1 MSIANRVS
9 RRYGLCLANYKHC
22 LQLRRCFRRGV
33 ESFNLPGGV
42 MTSQPNGLEQSTR
55 FGEDFELDLRPRR
68 LRRGNHVLKLERIPL
83 EILILLMEHRGEIV
97 SHEKIV
103 ERVWGNDV
111 FLDTDNSIRGA
122 IRKVRQALKDDPE
135 TPRFIQTVTGRGYRF
150 IAPIISPEENP
161 SKELPKPNTPVVPTG
176 TQTLL
181 SEPDSSPQ
189 VGGLDLMDREQALTA
204 GEVPRTET
212 VSGEVPRSARRWL
225 FVGIT
230 SLAVVSLLL
239 LLASW
244 GWRSS
249 RAPAAPQRKT
259 VLAVL
264 PFDNLSRDPDQEF
277 FSEGLTEE
285 MIAQVGKLNRN
296 RLKVVP
302 RRSVA
307 KYKGS
312 TLSAREIGKEL
323 NADYLVQ
330 GSVRRSSDR
339 VRITVQLIQARD
351 QTDVW
356 TESYDRELKDVLA
369 VQDSIVQ
376 TIASEIHIALTQE
389 QKNRLA
395 VPRRITPQAYEAY
408 LKGRYYWNKRTGE
421 SMQKAEQYFE
431 QAIESDPTYAAAYS
445 GLADCNSGLTWH
457 GFKSPAEA
465 LPKAYAAARKA
476 IELDPESAEAHAS
489 LGLAMT
495 HSWDWTGAEAEF
507 RRALELDPQYAN
519 AHHWYGDYLSIR
531 GRHGE
536 ALAEGKDALE
546 LDPLNLMISTWMGL
560 RYYMARDYS
569 RAIDQNRNSVE
580 LDPNFAAAH
589 LLLGEDYRGAGMHR
603 EAVNELRKA
612 ANLSGDSPLYT
623 AQVAVA
629 LAVAGR
635 NSEALR
641 MAHELETDSRKR
653 YVSPYGLAQIYA
665 ASKNNKD
672 TFKWLQAAY
681 EDHAVWMGYLAVDP
695 IFDRYR
701 SDERFKDLLRRV
713 GLS

>member
-1 MSIANRVS
+1 VQQSI
-9 RRYGLCLANYKHC
+9 
-22 LQLRRCFRRGV
+22 
-33 ESFNLPGGV
+33 
-42 MTSQPNGLEQSTR
+42 R
-55 FGEDFELDLRPRR
+55 FGEDFALDLRPRR
-68 LRRGNHVLKLERIPL
+68 LRRGGHVLKLERIPL
-83 EILILLMEHRGEIV
+83 EILVLLLEHRGEIV
-97 SHEKIV
+97 SRDEIV
-103 ERVWGNDV
+103 ARVWGNDV

-135 TPRFIQTVTGRGYRF
+135 TPRFIQTATGRGYRF
-150 IAPIISPEENP
+150 IAPIISPEEERTTEP
-161 SKELPKPNTPVVPTG
+161 PKPEASVVSTD
-176 TQTLL
+176 TQSFV
-181 SEPDSSPQ
+181 SEPDSWPQ
-189 VGGLDLMDREQALTA
+189 GGSLGLMDQEQERTA
-204 GEVPRTET
+204 GQVPGTET
-212 VSGEVPRSARRWL
+212 ARGQVRRHARTWL
-225 FVGIT
+225 FVGLA
-230 SLAVVSLLL
+230 SLAVVSILS
-239 LLASW
+239 LLAFW
-244 GWRSS
+244 GWRGS
-249 RAPAAPQRKT
+249 RVPAVLQRKT

-285 MIAQVGKLNRN
+285 MIAQVGKLNRD
-296 RLKVVP
+296 RLKVVA
-302 RRSVA
+302 RSSVA

-312 TLSAREIGKEL
+312 TLAAREIGKEL

-351 QTDVW
+351 QIVVW

-369 VQDSIVQ
+369 VQDSVVRS
-376 TIASEIHIALTQE
+376 IASEIHIALTEEQE
-389 QKNRLA
+389 KRLA
-395 VPRRITPQAYEAY
+395 APRQVSSEAYEAY

-431 QAIESDPTYAAAYS
+431 QAIDNDPTYAAAYS

-476 IELDPESAEAHAS
+476 LEINPESAEAHAS

-495 HSWDWTGAEAEF
+495 HRWDWTGAEAEF
-507 RRALELDPQYAN
+507 RRALQLDPQYAN

-536 ALAEGKDALE
+536 ALAEAKHALE
-546 LDPLNLMISTWMGL
+546 LDPLNLMISTWVGL

-589 LLLGEDYRGAGMHR
+589 LLLGEDYRGAGLHS
-603 EAVNELRKA
+603 EAVNELKKA

-635 NSEALR
+635 NGDALR
-641 MAHELETDSRKR
+641 IAHELEAISRKR
-653 YVSPYGLAQIYA
+653 YVSPYGLAQIHA
-665 ASKNNKD
+665 ASNKKED

-713 GLS
+713 GLP

>member
-1 MSIANRVS
+1 
-9 RRYGLCLANYKHC
+9 
-22 LQLRRCFRRGV
+22 
-33 ESFNLPGGV
+33 
-42 MTSQPNGLEQSTR
+42 MTSRPIELQQSIR

-68 LRRGNHVLKLERIPL
+68 LRRGSHVVKLERIPL
-83 EILILLMEHRGEIV
+83 EILILLLERRGEIV
-97 SHEKIV
+97 SRDEIV
-103 ERVWGNDV
+103 ARVWVNDV

-150 IAPIISPEENP
+150 IAPIISPQEEHTTEP
-161 SKELPKPNTPVVPTG
+161 PKPEASVVPTG
-176 TQTLL
+176 TQSFV
-181 SEPDSSPQ
+181 SEPDSWLQGISPGLLDEEQERTGGQ
-189 VGGLDLMDREQALTA
+189 VA
-204 GEVPRTET
+204 GTET
-212 VSGEVPRSARRWL
+212 ARGQGRRHARTWV
-225 FVGIT
+225 FVGLAA
-230 SLAVVSLLL
+230 LAVVSILSLREFW
-239 LLASW
+239 SW
-244 GWRSS
+244 RGS
-249 RAPAAPQRKT
+249 RAPAVFQRAT

-264 PFDNLSRDPDQEF
+264 PFDNLSRDVDQDF

-285 MIAQVGKLNRN
+285 MIAQLGKLNRD
-296 RLKVVP
+296 RLKVVAQS
-302 RRSVA
+302 SVA

-312 TLSAREIGKEL
+312 TLAAREIGKEL

-339 VRITVQLIQARD
+339 IRITVQLIKARD
-351 QTDVW
+351 QIDVW
-356 TESYDRELKDVLA
+356 TASYDRELKDVLA
-369 VQDSIVQ
+369 VQDSVVRS
-376 TIASEIHIALTQE
+376 IASEIHIALTEEQE
-389 QKNRLA
+389 ERLA
-395 VPRRITPQAYEAY
+395 TPRQISPEAYEAY

-431 QAIESDPTYAAAYS
+431 QAIDKDPTYAAAYS

-476 IELDPESAEAHAS
+476 LEINPESAEAHAS
-489 LGLAMT
+489 LGLAMA
-495 HSWDWTGAEAEF
+495 HSWDWTGAEAEY
-507 RRALELDPQYAN
+507 RRALQLDPQYAN

-536 ALAEGKDALE
+536 ALAEAKHALE
-546 LDPLNLMISTWMGL
+546 LDPLNLMISTWVGL

-589 LLLGEDYRGAGMHR
+589 LLLGEDYRGAGLHS
-603 EAVNELRKA
+603 EAVSELKKA
-612 ANLSGDSPLYT
+612 ENLSGDSPLYT

-635 NSEALR
+635 NGDALR
-641 MAHELETDSRKR
+641 IAHELEAISRKH

-665 ASKNNKD
+665 ALNKNED

-713 GLS
+713 GLP

>member
-1 MSIANRVS
+1 
-9 RRYGLCLANYKHC
+9 
-22 LQLRRCFRRGV
+22 
-33 ESFNLPGGV
+33 
-42 MTSQPNGLEQSTR
+42 MTSQPIGLQQSIR

-68 LRRGNHVLKLERIPL
+68 LRRGSHVLKLERIPL
-83 EILILLMEHRGEIV
+83 EILILLLEHRGEIV
-97 SHEKIV
+97 SREKIV
-103 ERVWGNDV
+103 ARVWGNDV

-135 TPRFIQTVTGRGYRF
+135 TPRFVQTVTGRGYRF
-150 IAPIISPEENP
+150 IAPIISPEEEHTTEP
-161 SKELPKPNTPVVPTG
+161 PKPGASINPTG
-176 TQTLL
+176 ARSFVSQ
-181 SEPDSSPQ
+181 PGNWPQ
-189 VGGLDLMDREQALTA
+189 GGSQGLMNQEQERTAGQVPGNETARGRVRQRALT
-204 GEVPRTET
+204 
-212 VSGEVPRSARRWL
+212 WL
-225 FVGIT
+225 FVGLA
-230 SLAVVSLLL
+230 SLAVVSILSLLTF
-239 LLASW
+239 W
-244 GWRSS
+244 GWRVS
-249 RAPAAPQRKT
+249 RVPAVFQRKT

-264 PFDNLSRDPDQEF
+264 PFDNLSGNPDQEF

-285 MIAQVGKLNRN
+285 MIAQVGKLNRD
-296 RLKVVP
+296 RLKVVASS
-302 RRSVA
+302 SVA

-312 TLSAREIGKEL
+312 TLAAREIGKEL

-330 GSVRRSSDR
+330 GSVRLSSDR

-369 VQDSIVQ
+369 VQDSVVRS
-376 TIASEIHIALTQE
+376 IASEIHIALTEEQE
-389 QKNRLA
+389 KRLA
-395 VPRRITPQAYEAY
+395 APRQISPQAYEAY

-431 QAIESDPTYAAAYS
+431 QAIDYDPTYAAAYS

-476 IELDPESAEAHAS
+476 LVINPESAEAHAS
-489 LGLAMT
+489 LGLAMS
-495 HSWDWTGAEAEF
+495 HRWDWTGAEAEF
-507 RRALELDPQYAN
+507 RRALQLDPQYAN

-531 GRHGE
+531 SRHGE
-536 ALAEGKDALE
+536 ALAEAKHALE
-546 LDPLNLMISTWMGL
+546 LDPLNLMISTWVGL

-589 LLLGEDYRGAGMHR
+589 LLLGEDYLGAGLHS
-603 EAVNELRKA
+603 EAVNELKKG
-612 ANLSGDSPLYT
+612 ANLSGDSPLYS

-635 NSEALR
+635 NRDALR
-641 MAHELETDSRKR
+641 IAHELETISRKR

-665 ASKNNKD
+665 ASNKNED

-701 SDERFKDLLRRV
+701 SDARFKDLLRRL
-713 GLS
+713 GLP

>member
-1 MSIANRVS
+1 
-9 RRYGLCLANYKHC
+9 
-22 LQLRRCFRRGV
+22 
-33 ESFNLPGGV
+33 
-42 MTSQPNGLEQSTR
+42 MTSEPSGVQQSIR
-55 FGEDFELDLRPRR
+55 FGEDFALDLRPRR
-68 LRRGNHVLKLERIPL
+68 LRRGSHVFKLERIPL
-83 EILILLMEHRGEIV
+83 EILVLLLEHRGEIV
-97 SHEKIV
+97 SRDEIV
-103 ERVWGNDV
+103 ARIWGNDV

-150 IAPIISPEENP
+150 IAPIISPQEEHTTEP
-161 SKELPKPNTPVVPTG
+161 PKPEASVVSTG
-176 TQTLL
+176 TQ
-181 SEPDSSPQ
+181 SFSREPDSWPQ
-189 VGGLDLMDREQALTA
+189 GGSLGLMDQEQERTA
-204 GEVPRTET
+204 GQVAGTET
-212 VSGEVPRSARRWL
+212 ARGQVRRHARTWV
-225 FVGIT
+225 FVGLA
-230 SLAVVSLLL
+230 SLALVSILSLREFW
-239 LLASW
+239 SW
-244 GWRSS
+244 RGS
-249 RAPAAPQRKT
+249 RVPPVFQRKT

-285 MIAQVGKLNRN
+285 MIAQVGKLNRD
-296 RLKVVP
+296 RLKVVA
-302 RRSVA
+302 RSSVA

-312 TLSAREIGKEL
+312 TLAAREIGKEL

-351 QTDVW
+351 QIVVW

-369 VQDSIVQ
+369 VQDSVVRS
-376 TIASEIHIALTQE
+376 IASEIHIALTDEQE
-389 QKNRLA
+389 KRLA
-395 VPRRITPQAYEAY
+395 APRQIRPEAYEAY

-431 QAIESDPTYAAAYS
+431 QAIDNDPTYAAAYS

-476 IELDPESAEAHAS
+476 LEINPESAEAHAS
-489 LGLAMT
+489 LGLAMS
-495 HSWDWTGAEAEF
+495 HRWDWTGAEAEF
-507 RRALELDPQYAN
+507 RRALQLDPQYAN

-536 ALAEGKDALE
+536 ALAEAKHALK
-546 LDPLNLMISTWMGL
+546 LDPLNLMISTWVGL

-589 LLLGEDYRGAGMHR
+589 LLLGEDYRGAGLHS
-603 EAVNELRKA
+603 EAVNELKKA
-612 ANLSGDSPLYT
+612 ASLSGDSPLYT

-629 LAVAGR
+629 LAVEGR
-635 NSEALR
+635 SGEALR
-641 MAHELETDSRKR
+641 IAHELEAISRKR

-665 ASKNNKD
+665 ALNKNED

-713 GLS
+713 GLP

>member
-1 MSIANRVS
+1 
-9 RRYGLCLANYKHC
+9 
-22 LQLRRCFRRGV
+22 
-33 ESFNLPGGV
+33 
-42 MTSQPNGLEQSTR
+42 MTSQPSGVQQSIP
-55 FGEDFELDLRPRR
+55 FGEDFALDLRPRR
-68 LRRGNHVLKLERIPL
+68 LRRGSHVLKLERIPL
-83 EILILLMEHRGEIV
+83 EILVLLLEHRGEIV
-97 SHEKIV
+97 SRDEIV
-103 ERVWGNDV
+103 ARVWGNDV

-150 IAPIISPEENP
+150 IAPIISPEEERTTEP
-161 SKELPKPNTPVVPTG
+161 PKPGASVVSTG
-176 TQTLL
+176 TQSFV
-181 SEPDSSPQ
+181 SEPDSWPQ
-189 VGGLDLMDREQALTA
+189 GGSLGLMDQEQERTA
-204 GEVPRTET
+204 GQVPGTET
-212 VSGEVPRSARRWL
+212 ARGQLHRRARTWL
-225 FVGIT
+225 FVGLA
-230 SLAVVSLLL
+230 SLVVVSILSP
-239 LLASW
+239 LAF
-244 GWRSS
+244 WRGS
-249 RAPAAPQRKT
+249 RVPAVFQRKT

-285 MIAQVGKLNRN
+285 MIAQVGKLNRD
-296 RLKVVP
+296 RLKVVA
-302 RRSVA
+302 RSSVA

-312 TLSAREIGKEL
+312 TLTAREIGKEL

-339 VRITVQLIQARD
+339 VRITVQLIKARD
-351 QTDVW
+351 QIDVW

-369 VQDSIVQ
+369 VQDSVVRS
-376 TIASEIHIALTQE
+376 IASEIHIALTEEQE
-389 QKNRLA
+389 ERLA
-395 VPRRITPQAYEAY
+395 TPRQISPEAYEAY

-431 QAIESDPTYAAAYS
+431 QAIDRDHSYAAAYS
-445 GLADCNSGLTWH
+445 GLADCNSGLAWH

-476 IELDPESAEAHAS
+476 LEINPESAEAHAS
-489 LGLAMT
+489 LGLAMS
-495 HSWDWTGAEAEF
+495 HRWDWTGAEAEF
-507 RRALELDPQYAN
+507 RRALQLDPQYPN

-531 GRHGE
+531 SRHGE
-536 ALAEGKDALE
+536 ALAEAKHALE
-546 LDPLNLMISTWMGL
+546 LDPLNLMISTWVGL

-589 LLLGEDYRGAGMHR
+589 LLLGEDYREAGLHS
-603 EAVNELRKA
+603 EAVNELKKA

-629 LAVAGR
+629 LAVEGR
-635 NSEALR
+635 SGDALR
-641 MAHELETDSRKR
+641 IAHELEAISRKR

-665 ASKNNKD
+665 ASNKKED

-681 EDHAVWMGYLAVDP
+681 EDHAVWMGYVAVDP

-713 GLS
+713 GLP

>member
-1 MSIANRVS
+1 
-9 RRYGLCLANYKHC
+9 
-22 LQLRRCFRRGV
+22 
-33 ESFNLPGGV
+33 
-42 MTSQPNGLEQSTR
+42 MTSQPSGVQQSIR
-55 FGEDFELDLRPRR
+55 FGEDFALDLRPRR
-68 LRRGNHVLKLERIPL
+68 LRRSSHVLKLERIPL
-83 EILILLMEHRGEIV
+83 EILVLLLERRGEIV
-97 SHEKIV
+97 SRDEIV
-103 ERVWGNDV
+103 ARVWGNDV

-150 IAPIISPEENP
+150 IAPIISPEEERTTEP
-161 SKELPKPNTPVVPTG
+161 PKPEASVVPTG
-176 TQTLL
+176 TQ
-181 SEPDSSPQ
+181 SFVREPDSWPQ
-189 VGGLDLMDREQALTA
+189 GGSLGPMDQEQERTA
-204 GEVPRTET
+204 GQVPGTET
-212 VSGEVPRSARRWL
+212 ARGQLHRRARTWL
-225 FVGIT
+225 LVGLA
-230 SLAVVSLLL
+230 SLAVVSILSLREFW
-239 LLASW
+239 SW
-244 GWRSS
+244 RGS
-249 RAPAAPQRKT
+249 RVPAVFQRKT

-285 MIAQVGKLNRN
+285 MIAQVGKLNRD
-296 RLKVVP
+296 RLKVVA
-302 RRSVA
+302 RSSVA

-312 TLSAREIGKEL
+312 TLTAREIGKEL

-330 GSVRRSSDR
+330 GSIRRSSDR
-339 VRITVQLIQARD
+339 IRITVQLIQARD
-351 QTDVW
+351 QIVVW

-369 VQDSIVQ
+369 VQDSVVRS
-376 TIASEIHIALTQE
+376 IASEIHIALTEE
-389 QKNRLA
+389 QKERLA
-395 VPRRITPQAYEAY
+395 TPRQISPEAYEAY

-431 QAIESDPTYAAAYS
+431 QAIDRDPSYAAAYS

-476 IELDPESAEAHAS
+476 LEINPESAEAHAS

-495 HSWDWTGAEAEF
+495 HRWDWTGAEAEF
-507 RRALELDPQYAN
+507 RRALQLDPQYAN

-536 ALAEGKDALE
+536 ALAEAKHALE
-546 LDPLNLMISTWMGL
+546 LDPLNLMISTWVGL

-589 LLLGEDYRGAGMHR
+589 LLLGEDYREAGLHS
-603 EAVNELRKA
+603 EAVNELKKA
-612 ANLSGDSPLYT
+612 ASLSGDSPLYT

-629 LAVAGR
+629 LAVEGR
-635 NSEALR
+635 NGDALR
-641 MAHELETDSRKR
+641 IAHELEAISRKR

-665 ASKNNKD
+665 ASNKNED

-713 GLS
+713 GLP

>member
-1 MSIANRVS
+1 
-9 RRYGLCLANYKHC
+9 
-22 LQLRRCFRRGV
+22 
-33 ESFNLPGGV
+33 
-42 MTSQPNGLEQSTR
+42 MTSQLIGLQQSIR

-68 LRRGNHVLKLERIPL
+68 LRRGSHVLKLERIPL
-83 EILILLMEHRGEIV
+83 EILVLLLEHRGEIV
-97 SHEKIV
+97 SRDKIV
-103 ERVWGNDV
+103 ARVWGKDV

-150 IAPIISPEENP
+150 IAPIISPQEEHTTEP
-161 SKELPKPNTPVVPTG
+161 PKPEASVVPTG
-176 TQTLL
+176 TQSFV
-181 SEPDSSPQ
+181 SEPDSWPQ
-189 VGGLDLMDREQALTA
+189 GGSLGLMDQEQERTA
-204 GEVPRTET
+204 GQVPGTET
-212 VSGEVPRSARRWL
+212 ARGQVRRHARTWL
-225 FVGIT
+225 FVGLA
-230 SLAVVSLLL
+230 SLAVVSILSLREFW
-239 LLASW
+239 SW
-244 GWRSS
+244 RGS
-249 RAPAAPQRKT
+249 RVPAVFQRKT

-285 MIAQVGKLNRN
+285 MIAQLGKLNRD
-296 RLKVVP
+296 RLKVVA
-302 RRSVA
+302 RSSVA

-312 TLSAREIGKEL
+312 TLAAREIGKEL

-330 GSVRRSSDR
+330 GSIRRSSDR
-339 VRITVQLIQARD
+339 IRITVQLIKARD
-351 QTDVW
+351 QIDVW

-369 VQDSIVQ
+369 VQDSVVRS
-376 TIASEIHIALTQE
+376 IASEIHIALTEEQE
-389 QKNRLA
+389 ERLA
-395 VPRRITPQAYEAY
+395 TPRQISPEAYEAY

-431 QAIESDPTYAAAYS
+431 QAIDKDPTYAAAYS

-476 IELDPESAEAHAS
+476 LEINPESAEAHAS
-489 LGLAMT
+489 LGLAMS
-495 HSWDWTGAEAEF
+495 HRWDWTGAEAEF
-507 RRALELDPQYAN
+507 RRALQLDPQYAN

-536 ALAEGKDALE
+536 ALAEAKHALE
-546 LDPLNLMISTWMGL
+546 LDPLNLMISTWVGL

-589 LLLGEDYRGAGMHR
+589 LLLGEDYLGAGLHS
-603 EAVNELRKA
+603 EAVNELKKA

-629 LAVAGR
+629 LAVEGR
-635 NSEALR
+635 SGDALR
-641 MAHELETDSRKR
+641 IAHELEAISRKR

-665 ASKNNKD
+665 ASNKKEE

-713 GLS
+713 GLP

>member
-1 MSIANRVS
+1 
-9 RRYGLCLANYKHC
+9 
-22 LQLRRCFRRGV
+22 
-33 ESFNLPGGV
+33 
-42 MTSQPNGLEQSTR
+42 MTSQPSEVQQSIR
-55 FGEDFELDLRPRR
+55 FGEDFALDLRPRR
-68 LRRGNHVLKLERIPL
+68 LRRGSHVLKLERIPL
-83 EILILLMEHRGEIV
+83 EILVLLLEHRGEIV
-97 SHEKIV
+97 SREKIV
-103 ERVWGNDV
+103 ARVWGNDV

-150 IAPIISPEENP
+150 IAPIISPQEEHTT
-161 SKELPKPNTPVVPTG
+161 ERPKPEASVVSTD
-176 TQTLL
+176 TQSFV
-181 SEPDSSPQ
+181 SEPDSWSQ
-189 VGGLDLMDREQALTA
+189 GGGLGLMDEEQERTGGQVLAA
-204 GEVPRTET
+204 HGEVHRRARTW
-212 VSGEVPRSARRWL
+212 V
-225 FVGIT
+225 FVGLA
-230 SLAVVSLLL
+230 SLAVVSILSLREFW
-239 LLASW
+239 SW
-244 GWRSS
+244 RGSGV
-249 RAPAAPQRKT
+249 PAAFQRKT

-285 MIAQVGKLNRN
+285 MIAQVGKLNRD
-296 RLKVVP
+296 RLKVVA
-302 RRSVA
+302 RSSVA

-312 TLSAREIGKEL
+312 TLTAKEIGEEL

-356 TESYDRELKDVLA
+356 TESYDREFKDVLA
-369 VQDSIVQ
+369 VQDSVVRS
-376 TIASEIHIALTQE
+376 IASEIHIALTGEQE
-389 QKNRLA
+389 RRLA
-395 VPRRITPQAYEAY
+395 APRKISPEAYEAY

-431 QAIESDPTYAAAYS
+431 QAIDNDPTYAAAYS

-476 IELDPESAEAHAS
+476 IEINPESAEAHAS

-495 HSWDWTGAEAEF
+495 HRWDWTGAESEF
-507 RRALELDPQYAN
+507 RRALQLDPQYAN

-536 ALAEGKDALE
+536 ALAEAKHALE
-546 LDPLNLMISTWMGL
+546 LDPLNLMISTWVGL

-589 LLLGEDYRGAGMHR
+589 LLLGEDDRAAGLHS
-603 EAVNELRKA
+603 EAVSELKKA
-612 ANLSGDSPLYT
+612 ASLSGDSPLYT

-635 NSEALR
+635 NRDALR
-641 MAHELETDSRKR
+641 IAHKLETLSRKR

-665 ASKNNKD
+665 ASNKNEE

-713 GLS
+713 GLP